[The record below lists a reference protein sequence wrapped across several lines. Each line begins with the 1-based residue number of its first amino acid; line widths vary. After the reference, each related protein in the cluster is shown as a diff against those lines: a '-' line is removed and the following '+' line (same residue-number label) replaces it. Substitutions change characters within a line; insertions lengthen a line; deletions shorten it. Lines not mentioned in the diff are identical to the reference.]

1 MLGSEGEGGS
11 RQQCKVQLVG
21 GGDGEVGMKQD
32 KNYEKNHLNL
42 VT

>member
-1 MLGSEGEGGS
+1 MLGSEEEGGS
-11 RQQCKVQLVG
+11 RQQCKVQLLG
-21 GGDGEVGMKQD
+21 GGEVGVKQD